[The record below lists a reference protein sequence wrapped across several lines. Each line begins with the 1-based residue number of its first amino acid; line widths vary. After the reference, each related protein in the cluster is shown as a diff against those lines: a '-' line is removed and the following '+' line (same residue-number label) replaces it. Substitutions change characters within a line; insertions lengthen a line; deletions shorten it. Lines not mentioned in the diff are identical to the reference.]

1 MSALAPK
8 RTLASVLFG
17 AILSRS
23 FLNFLSDQVDDASGS
38 FVSVGELQQ
47 TWEDELMKMGK
58 FSVSNEKDSNVT
70 KPDILTKFQT

>member
-38 FVSVGELQQ
+38 FVSVGEPQQ
-47 TWEDELMKMGK
+47 TWEDELMKMGGLAYRTK
-58 FSVSNEKDSNVT
+58 KAVT
-70 KPDILTKFQT
+70 SQNLIY